1 MRKDSCL
8 LRNEGENDDWISIE
22 KDIKMNAINNML
34 EFQMLMLENVNDD
47 AGMFRK
53 ELQKSKKWLKF
64 KDLVTLKQWSL
75 KKFQRQHRRI
85 IHDILDDVPV

>member
-1 MRKDSCL
+1 
-8 LRNEGENDDWISIE
+8 
-22 KDIKMNAINNML
+22 MNTINNML
-34 EFQMLMLENVNDD
+34 EFQMFMLENVNED
-47 AGMFRK
+47 AGLFRK
-53 ELQKSKKWLKF
+53 ELQKSKKWLKL

>member
-1 MRKDSCL
+1 
-8 LRNEGENDDWISIE
+8 
-22 KDIKMNAINNML
+22 MNTINNML

-64 KDLVTLKQWSL
+64 KDLITLKQWL
-75 KKFQRQHRRI
+75 LNKFQRQHKQI
-85 IHDILDDVPV
+85 VHDILDDVPCKSEL